1 MLLIPH
7 QRDPNT
13 HSQRPTSAVTLPA
26 VANPNAVGTW
36 VLTTAIVRLVG
47 LVAGKSKFAKI
58 LTNAL
63 RCRVAVYPSVSTAKT
78 NILVNV
84 RMGGREV
91 ELEKSAP
98 ILINAK
104 VLYVAAIH
112 GASTALMRLHVN
124 VLMDGLAG
132 ASTSDVTT
140 LTTV

>member
-1 MLLIPH
+1 M
-7 QRDPNT
+7 
-13 HSQRPTSAVTLPA
+13 
-26 VANPNAVGTW
+26 
-36 VLTTAIVRLVG
+36 
-47 LVAGKSKFAKI
+47 
-58 LTNAL
+58 
-63 RCRVAVYPSVSTAKT
+63 AVYPSVSTAKT

>member
-1 MLLIPH
+1 M
-7 QRDPNT
+7 
-13 HSQRPTSAVTLPA
+13 
-26 VANPNAVGTW
+26 
-36 VLTTAIVRLVG
+36 LTTVPVRLVG

-58 LTNAL
+58 LTNVLA
-63 RCRVAVYPSVSTAKT
+63 CRVAVYPSVSTAKT

>member
-1 MLLIPH
+1 M
-7 QRDPNT
+7 
-13 HSQRPTSAVTLPA
+13 
-26 VANPNAVGTW
+26 
-36 VLTTAIVRLVG
+36 LTTAPVRLVG
-47 LVAGKSKFAKI
+47 LVAGKNKFAKI
-58 LTNAL
+58 LTNVLA
-63 RCRVAVYPSVSTAKT
+63 CRVAVYPSVSTAKT

-91 ELEKSAP
+91 ELEKCAP

-104 VLYVAAIH
+104 VLCVAASIH

-124 VLMDGLAG
+124 VRMDGLAG